1 MQVPVHVPLD
11 GPTEKKGFFI
21 SGPIVAIAEVLLV
34 FLALGSIFAVALAR
48 LSSGSAS
55 GGSVSGVPITIGL
68 LVGLVLLLLVIVIL
82 RGFRL
87 LRSDQAL
94 VLSSQNRYLGTIR
107 GGGLVWTNP
116 FISRRK
122 VALHTHKATVQH
134 PFDGMRSATADVSWK
149 VTDTAKAV
157 VVAHYDQS
165 VKQAIEESLSE
176 VGANTSPEQ
185 FNTALSRHLGEIGVT
200 YEGRIEIGAGCP
212 VDPLR
217 RAWARI
223 RCCL

>member
-11 GPTEKKGFFI
+11 GPTEKKGFSI
-21 SGPIVAIAEVLLV
+21 SGPIVAIAEVLLI
-34 FLALGSIFAVALAR
+34 FLALGSIFSVALAR

-55 GGSVSGVPITIGL
+55 GGSGVPITIGL
-68 LVGLVLLLLVIVIL
+68 LVGFVVLLLVIVIL

-94 VLSSQNRYLGTIR
+94 VLSSKNRYLGTIR
-107 GGGLVWTNP
+107 GGGLIWTNP

-122 VALHTHKATVQH
+122 VPLHTHKATVQH

-149 VTDTAKAV
+149 VTDTAKAI

-176 VGANTSPEQ
+176 VGANASPEQ

-200 YEGRIEIGAGCP
+200 ATKAELRSGRVA
-212 VDPLR
+212 L
-217 RAWARI
+217 
-223 RCCL
+223 

>member
-21 SGPIVAIAEVLLV
+21 SGPIVAIAEVFLV
-34 FLALGSIFAVALAR
+34 FLALGTIFSVALAR

-55 GGSVSGVPITIGL
+55 GGPGLPVTIGL
-68 LVGLVLLLLVIVIL
+68 FAGFVLLLIVIVIL

-94 VLSSQNRYLGTIR
+94 VLSSHQRYLGTIR

-122 VALHTHKATVQH
+122 VALHTHNATVQH

-149 VTDTAKAV
+149 ITDTAKAIGI
-157 VVAHYDQS
+157 AHYDQS

-176 VGANTSPEQ
+176 VGANASPEQ

-200 YEGRIEIGAGCP
+200 ATKVELRSGRVA
-212 VDPLR
+212 L
-217 RAWARI
+217 
-223 RCCL
+223 

>member
-11 GPTEKKGFFI
+11 GPTEKKGFFV
-21 SGPIVAIAEVLLV
+21 SGPIVAIAEVLLI
-34 FLALGSIFAVALAR
+34 FLALGSIFSVALAR

-55 GGSVSGVPITIGL
+55 GGSGVPITIGL
-68 LVGLVLLLLVIVIL
+68 MVGFVLLLLVLLIL

-94 VLSSQNRYLGTIR
+94 ILSSHGRYLGTIR

-122 VALHTHKATVQH
+122 VSLHTHKMTVQH
-134 PFDGMRSATADVSWK
+134 PFDGMRSATADVFWK
-149 VTDTAKAV
+149 VTDTGKAIQ
-157 VVAHYDQS
+157 VAHYDQS

-176 VGANTSPEQ
+176 VGGSASPEQ
-185 FNTALSRHLGEIGVT
+185 FNTTLSRHLGEIGVIAT
-200 YEGRIEIGAGCP
+200 KVELRSGRVA
-212 VDPLR
+212 L
-217 RAWARI
+217 
-223 RCCL
+223 